1 MGGLAAGITIASAV
15 VPSLTRKDTMSSR
28 LGAVCAI
35 ALAALAIMTAFAATA
50 QALPTCESAYAPTSV
65 TGSSNAA
72 SALTAVTV
80 KWKIP
85 SAVEKELS
93 EQVVNVWVKGG
104 SRSNGR
110 KVTDKAADR
119 SFTFNNS
126 GEKGETSEG
135 TESGFIEPN
144 TSYES
149 AVTAIYGKS
158 TKYPE
163 GCSVEGKG
171 SAVTTRHIFGTNG
184 GLCCSKEINAA
195 LSKNAETL
203 IADDITADRLET
215 YATTELEDAET
226 YGNGVVLASEHHF
239 VNNDVIVGNTPDED
253 KLSTITTSTWAKEA
267 REGVEKASKYGDV
280 LMEVGN
286 EMWLKGDCEA
296 CAEPSKYAEMFVAL
310 SKEVQKA
317 KEESKVAKDVKLLF
331 DLTGDYYLGGG
342 KWSNAT
348 EGRGWLGDAL
358 KAQSELKT
366 RIEGF
371 TFHPYD
377 VNGATLA
384 EEEGYVTYEY
394 DYGLRGLKRDYEEAV
409 ELGIKHT
416 NVYATEFGV
425 CVYKECN
432 SSVGEKSEAEKN
444 KQAETDWDELL
455 SASKFPEVKGLWWF
469 QAYPV
474 EEKYSFWKGWGGGE
488 ETGLVKLVKEL
499 AVKG

>member
-1 MGGLAAGITIASAV
+1 
-15 VPSLTRKDTMSSR
+15 MSSR
-28 LGAVCAI
+28 LGALCAT
-35 ALAALAIMTAFAATA
+35 AVASLAIMTASAATA

-65 TGSSNAA
+65 TGYSNAA
-72 SALTAVTV
+72 NAPTSVV
-80 KWKIP
+80 VIWKIP
-85 SAVEKELS
+85 SAVKKELS
-93 EQVVNVWVKGG
+93 EQIINVWVKGG
-104 SRSNGR
+104 LRSNGR
-110 KVTDKAADR
+110 KATAKGADR
-119 SFTFNNS
+119 GFTFNNS
-126 GEKGETSEG
+126 GEKGETAED

-149 AVTAIYGKS
+149 AVTAIYEKS

-163 GCSVEGKG
+163 GCSVESKG
-171 SAVTTRHIFGTNG
+171 SAVTTRHIFGTNV
-184 GLCCSKEINAA
+184 GLCCSKEINSA

-203 IADDITADRLET
+203 IADDITADRLTT
-215 YATTELEDAET
+215 YATAELEAEKT
-226 YGNGVVLASEHHF
+226 DGNDVVLASEHHF
-239 VNNDVIVGNTPDED
+239 VNNDVIVGNTPDGN
-253 KLSTITTSTWAKEA
+253 KLSTIATSTWAKEA
-267 REGVEKASKYGDV
+267 REEVERASKYGDV

-286 EMWLKGDCEA
+286 EMWLKGECEA
-296 CAEPSKYAEMFVAL
+296 CAEPSKYAEMFVVL
-310 SKEVQKA
+310 SKEVQRA
-317 KEESKVAKDVKLLF
+317 KEERKVAKDVKLLF
-331 DLTGDYYLGGG
+331 DLTGDYLLSGG

-358 KAQSELKT
+358 KAQSELDT

-377 VNGATLA
+377 FNGATLA
-384 EEEGYVTYEY
+384 EEEGLMTYEY
-394 DYGLRGLKRDYEEAV
+394 DFGLRGLKRDYEEAV

-432 SSVGEKSEAEKN
+432 SSLAEKSEAEED
-444 KQAETDWDELL
+444 KQAETNWDELL

-474 EEKYSFWKGWGGGE
+474 EGKYSFWTGWGGGG